1 MLHTHHNPNF
11 VTVDVQKVYFSV
23 ENIAMLIVMNIL
35 EVENL
40 SVKVEGKLILK
51 DISFSLKSHES
62 HILFGP
68 NGSGKTTLLSALM
81 GLPSYEVVSGK
92 IVFMGVDITDKSVEE
107 RAKLGMVISFQSPP
121 EITGVKL
128 ADLLKFCLGKS
139 PVARF
144 NEEEQ
149 KLIEA
154 FRLTKFLDRDINVGF
169 SGGERKRSEILQLI
183 FLKPKL
189 MLLDEP
195 DSGVD
200 VESLRLIADEIQ
212 KYVERS
218 GSSAL
223 IITHKGDILDYI
235 KAKYG
240 CVLLD
245 GVFHCYTHPMRIYED
260 IKKVGYEECVACRVR
275 STEGWNFEQRK

>member
-1 MLHTHHNPNF
+1 
-11 VTVDVQKVYFSV
+11 
-23 ENIAMLIVMNIL
+23 
-35 EVENL
+35 
-40 SVKVEGKLILK
+40 
-51 DISFSLKSHES
+51 
-62 HILFGP
+62 
-68 NGSGKTTLLSALM
+68 M

-92 IVFMGVDITDKSVEE
+92 IAFMGVDITDKNVEE
-107 RAKLGMVISFQSPP
+107 RAKLGMVISFQNPP

-128 ADLLKFCLGKS
+128 GDLLKLCLGKS
-139 PVARF
+139 PLARF

-149 KLIEA
+149 KLVEA
-154 FRLTKFLDRDINVGF
+154 FKLTKFLDRDINVGF

-189 MLLDEP
+189 LLLDEP

-212 KYVERS
+212 RYVESS

-223 IITHKGDILDYI
+223 IITHKGDILDHI

-240 CVLLD
+240 CVLLS
-245 GVFHCYTHPMRIYED
+245 GKFHCFTDPMHIYND

-275 STEGWNFEQRK
+275 KTEGWKFEQGK